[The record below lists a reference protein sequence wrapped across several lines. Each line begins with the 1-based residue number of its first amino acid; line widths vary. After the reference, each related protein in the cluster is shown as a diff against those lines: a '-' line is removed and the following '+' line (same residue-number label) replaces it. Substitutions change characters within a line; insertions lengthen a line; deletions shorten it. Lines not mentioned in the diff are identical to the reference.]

1 MRADAEKLRRISYL
15 HDDRRRLGGF
25 LTVVEM
31 VPARARRK
39 TRTRN
44 SVVPA
49 KAGTQFFRQ
58 RLDSGLRRND
68 ETGRRR

>member
-1 MRADAEKLRRISYL
+1 MRADTEKLRGISYL
-15 HDDRRRLGGF
+15 RGGRRRLGGF

-49 KAGTQFFRQ
+49 KAGTQLFSHAKGWIPAFAGMTRQ
-58 RLDSGLRRND
+58 Q
-68 ETGRRR
+68 